1 MTSLR
6 LLLHN
11 TALLTNPVP
20 SRFQISRYYQM
31 FLFLIYRNCIFLK
44 TCILFI
50 YGIYLA
56 KYTCNSVSLSHF
68 QFMKLNSLLYSQD
81 KETTTTV
88 THQPAVTPAPSGMS
102 PTKTSVSFTGLNN
115 SQSNLHQLC
124 CLQYKWRV
132 FEAWCSVRQAQLF
145 WITLKKHCS
154 KNLKEDFENVSD
166 LNGKNYC
173 CISMI
178 WTRTC

>member
-6 LLLHN
+6 LLLYN

-20 SRFQISRYYQM
+20 SHRFQISKYYQM

-81 KETTTTV
+81 NETTTAATTTTV

-102 PTKTSVSFTGLNN
+102 PTKTSVSFTGLN
-115 SQSNLHQLC
+115 
-124 CLQYKWRV
+124 V
-132 FEAWCSVRQAQLF
+132 
-145 WITLKKHCS
+145 
-154 KNLKEDFENVSD
+154 
-166 LNGKNYC
+166 
-173 CISMI
+173 
-178 WTRTC
+178 